1 MTRLIG
7 QVLARVL
14 RCRRWLRSG
23 LWGRYDLSIWAN
35 GRWRIEDR
43 RVGVSAHGAERLG
56 FRRDSIISDRFAR
69 REIRPLGH
77 CLGLSHQTRASLARS
92 RIHPQNAEHHR
103 RPGENQGGIRSE
115 EHTSELQSLMRIS
128 YAVFCL
134 KKKKKKKNRTQNIVI
149 DIINKQDTITT

>member
-77 CLGLSHQTRASLARS
+77 CLGLSHQTRASIARDRQS
-92 RIHPQNAEHHR
+92 VVEGQSVSDHVELGGGRI
-103 RPGENQGGIRSE
+103 
-115 EHTSELQSLMRIS
+115 
-128 YAVFCL
+128 L
-134 KKKKKKKNRTQNIVI
+134 K
-149 DIINKQDTITT
+149 TTKIMYV